1 MTRAGPGVSG
11 ACIAAVLLA
20 CASVPAHALTNPLVE
35 GLRHCSSET
44 DQAKRLAC
52 FDALAATLPKVEADQ
67 FGLTADIARKR
78 DPVGEQKAA
87 TAVLPGKIVAL
98 RQAPQGELVF
108 TLDNQQVWMQQ
119 EVNTRIDFVVGDV
132 VHIEHGAMGSLW
144 LAADKGR
151 KTRVKRIS

>member
-1 MTRAGPGVSG
+1 MIRGVFR
-11 ACIAAVLLA
+11 ACISAVLLA
-20 CASVPAHALTNPLVE
+20 CASVPAQALTNPLVE
-35 GLRHCSSET
+35 GLRHCASET

-52 FDALAATLPKVEADQ
+52 FDTLAATVPKVEADQ

-87 TAVLPGKIVAL
+87 AAVLPGKIVAV

-119 EVNTRIDFVVGDV
+119 EVNTRIEFVVGDV